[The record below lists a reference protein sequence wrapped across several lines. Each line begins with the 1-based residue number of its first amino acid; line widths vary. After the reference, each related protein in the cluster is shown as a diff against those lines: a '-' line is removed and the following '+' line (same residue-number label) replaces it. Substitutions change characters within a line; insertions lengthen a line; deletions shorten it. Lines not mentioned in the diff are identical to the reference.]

1 MIRWRRKTYIS
12 PRVEKSYQ
20 AEFAYFFIY
29 GKHTFFVNVKTLIF
43 RVELNPFH
51 SEGFYSF
58 KLVESVRLFGWTEPK
73 GIRSSRYKRRGKVVD
88 RMLLARVCCDIHNNA
103 DVNAVFF
110 HFTAK
115 PIGGTVRLRNKPS
128 RSVREFL
135 FLPFRLFFGKTMGME
150 VYFHNKPFKKA
161 KLYDKFHIEHKNQNM
176 L

>member
-1 MIRWRRKTYIS
+1 MIRRRKTYIS

-43 RVELNPFH
+43 RVKLNPFH

-58 KLVESVRLFGWTEPK
+58 KLVESVRAVRVDRAERNKIF
-73 GIRSSRYKRRGKVVD
+73 RYKRRGKVVD
-88 RMLLARVCCDIHNNA
+88 RVLLVRVCCDIHNNA

-115 PIGGTVRLRNKPS
+115 PVGGAVRLRNKPA
-128 RSVREFL
+128 RSVREFYSCL
-135 FLPFRLFFGKTMGME
+135 FGYFFGKTMGME
-150 VYFHNKPFKKA
+150 VYFHNKPFKKSE
-161 KLYDKFHIEHKNQNM
+161 II
-176 L
+176 